1 MSLSINRLESVTQ
14 KVLVLYREKSNK
26 VKQTPGNRKEKW
38 CLELHSK
45 EEQQGPVREAGL
57 EASIGPTLEAV

>member
-26 VKQTPGNRKEKW
+26 VKQTPGNKKEK
-38 CLELHSK
+38 
-45 EEQQGPVREAGL
+45 
-57 EASIGPTLEAV
+57 